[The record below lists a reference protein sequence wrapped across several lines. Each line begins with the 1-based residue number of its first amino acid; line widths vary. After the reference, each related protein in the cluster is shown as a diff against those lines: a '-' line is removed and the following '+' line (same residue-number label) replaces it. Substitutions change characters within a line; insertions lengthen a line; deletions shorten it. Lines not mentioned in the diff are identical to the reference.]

1 MRRVAAL
8 LAALA
13 FAAAPALAQD
23 KPPASVDLENPADGT
38 VIKLKRGGELKLVLD
53 GAPLVQQAWAAD
65 ANVGPVLSPLGTRAI
80 VGKSMNQADLTAG
93 QWNIFRYR
101 AEQAGKVTLKLD
113 LKRAEG
119 PPVKTVRY
127 EVVVE

>member
-1 MRRVAAL
+1 MRFFIAL
-8 LAALA
+8 FAALA
-13 FAAAPALAQD
+13 LAAPALAQP
-23 KPPASVDLENPADGT
+23 KPPAPVELENPADGT
-38 VIKLKRGGELKLVLD
+38 TIKVKRGGELKLVLD
-53 GAPLVQQAWAAD
+53 GAPLVQQTWEAD
-65 ANVGPVLSPLGTRAI
+65 AKVGPVLSPIGNRAV
-80 VGKSMNQADLTAG
+80 VGKSVNPADLSAG

-101 AEQAGKVTLKLD
+101 AAEPGKVTLKLD